1 MSTNRVEALD
11 SALGE
16 TVTVHKTPADQGS
29 ALIEETIVAPAI
41 GTPLPFEALSL
52 TETSV
57 TTAFSPAELAAAETG
72 VTPAE
77 LAISDYGTVSL
88 PGDPA
93 GTELVS
99 LYCRRHVAVVAA
111 SAIEP
116 SMQAAYDQLQKTL
129 DKQAR
134 QDGTGT
140 EPRRQTDGRSRVLA
154 TGPSATADMGR
165 LVHGVHGPHDVHVVV
180 VTDR

>member
-1 MSTNRVEALD
+1 MCADHIKALD

-16 TVTVHKTPADQGS
+16 TATVHKTPADQGS
-29 ALIEETIVAPAI
+29 ALIEETVVGTAI

-52 TETSV
+52 GETSV
-57 TTAFSPAELAAAETG
+57 ATAFSPAALAAAETG

-77 LAISDYGTVSL
+77 LAISDYGTISL
-88 PGDPA
+88 PGDAA

-111 SAIEP
+111 SDIEP
-116 SMQAAYDQLQKTL
+116 DMQAAYKQLQETVT
-129 DKQAR
+129 KQAG
-134 QDGTGT
+134 QDNAET
-140 EPRRQTDGRSRVLA
+140 EPQRQTDSRSQVLA

-165 LVHGVHGPHDVHVVV
+165 LVQGVHGPHDVHIVV